1 MAQET
6 KHGEARGAF
15 EQLDIGE
22 KISALELANKVGA
35 TTSAERKNVGA
46 FLSKQAKLGGAK
58 KHIGEDRRIYYE
70 KVPPTA
76 RPSPAPV
83 APSEARSRDTIT
95 LGEIGESIVDY
106 IQKLRARIADLEA
119 QREEFKRLYQEAE
132 QRAMELS
139 EKQPVEKQT
148 IRLAQRMPLLF
159 ASKIRSLILQQ
170 L

>member
-6 KHGEARGAF
+6 THGKAREAF

-35 TTSAERKNVGA
+35 TTPAERKNVGA
-46 FLSKQAKLGGAK
+46 FLSKEAKLGRAK
-58 KHIGEDRRIYYE
+58 KHIGEDRRMYYE
-70 KVPPTA
+70 KVSPTA

-83 APSEARSRDTIT
+83 APSETRSRDTIT

-119 QREEFKRLYQEAE
+119 QKEEFKRLYEEAE
-132 QRAMELS
+132 QKVKDLS
-139 EKQPVEKQT
+139 ESRAAAQKT
-148 IRLAQRMPLLF
+148 IRL
-159 ASKIRSLILQQ
+159 SKLIEDSS
-170 L
+170 